1 MFSTTSCPARKS
13 ATASIVSRNRQS
25 HSAPKVSRTIPAGI
39 FGRHTGH
46 WNPLTAPVMVSAA
59 ADWSAVT
66 EADIAHALTVCV
78 AGKLETRSAVDA
90 ERIGRMAI
98 RRAKHIAKTRSIIHG
113 HACDAAELKIAASW

>member
-1 MFSTTSCPARKS
+1 MFQTTTIPCRQS

-46 WNPLTAPVMVSAA
+46 WNPLAAPVMVSAA
-59 ADWSAVT
+59 TDWNAVT
-66 EADIAHALTVCV
+66 EADIAHAITVVV
-78 AGKLETRSAVDA
+78 AGPLARKSATDA

-98 RRAKHIAKTRSIIHG
+98 KRAKHAARTRAICHA
-113 HACDAAELKIAASW
+113 HACDDAELKIAASW